1 MHRSKPLYCVVRH
14 FSCGSPDVVFELG
27 CDGMGGAMHDGRWR
41 VGLRSLGDLERPDM
55 TRAQAIDKVKKLLR
69 LGKSSN
75 MHEAAA
81 AMRQAQSLMRHH
93 ALDEQELHETQ
104 PDDTAEVATAARRGR
119 KPPIYALILAD
130 SVCAAFG
137 VLSLVSGNHAWR
149 VLFFGPAW
157 RAQIAEYAFTVLLR
171 QLERDRRTH
180 LNRVRV
186 AKNRL
191 ARGDMFGIGWAKG
204 AAGVLSA
211 WDMTD
216 DDRAKAAALIGR
228 NYPLCRTETFRAR
241 SSPASKS
248 LTHNDHAMGRAHGS
262 KARLDRGVGVSQKAI
277 EGPR

>member
-1 MHRSKPLYCVVRH
+1 
-14 FSCGSPDVVFELG
+14 
-27 CDGMGGAMHDGRWR
+27 
-41 VGLRSLGDLERPDM
+41 M
-55 TRAQAIDKVKKLLR
+55 TRDQARDKVKKLLR

-81 AMRQAQSLMRHH
+81 AMRQAQALMRQH
-93 ALDEQELHETQ
+93 AIDEQELHETQ
-104 PDDTAEVATAARRGR
+104 PDDTVEVSTAARRGA
-119 KPPIYALILAD
+119 KPAVYALILAD

-137 VLSLVSGNHAWR
+137 VMQLLSGNHAWR

-204 AAGVLSA
+204 VAGVLSA

-216 DDRAKAAALIGR
+216 DDRAKASALIAR
-228 NYPLCRTETFRAR
+228 TYPLARTQVFSAR
-241 SSPASKS
+241 SSAASKA
-248 LTHNDHAMGRAHGS
+248 LMHNDHAMGRAHGS

-277 EGPR
+277 GGPR